1 MKTDTRLRHDVL
13 DELQWDPGVDANQIG
28 VTAKEGVVTLSGMV
42 KTFGEKLAAERAAKR
57 VYGVRAVANDI
68 QVRVPGSLERTDQE
82 IAEAA
87 LHVLKWDAFVP
98 DNRVTVTV
106 RDGHIFLEGTVE
118 SPYDKDAAGW
128 AVRNLVGVK
137 EVVNSIVVK
146 PQASPVE
153 IQERI
158 ESALRRSAELDAR
171 RISVDVHDG
180 KVVLRG
186 HVNSWAEEEKA
197 AQAAQAAPGVTEVD
211 NQITVTP

>member
-13 DELQWDPGVDANQIG
+13 DELQWDPGVDANEIG
-28 VTAKEGVVTLSGMV
+28 VTAKEGVVTLTGML

-98 DNRVTVTV
+98 DDRVTVTV

-180 KVVLRG
+180 RVVLRG
-186 HVNSWAEEEKA
+186 HVSSWAEEEKA
-197 AQAAQAAPGVTEVD
+197 AQAARAAPGVTEVD

>member
-13 DELQWDPGVDANQIG
+13 DELQWYPGVDANQIG
-28 VTAKEGVVTLSGMV
+28 VTAKEGVVTLNGMV
-42 KTFGEKLAAERAAKR
+42 KTFGEKLAAEHAAKR

-98 DNRVTVTV
+98 DDRVTVTV

-158 ESALRRSAELDAR
+158 ESALRRSAVLDAR

-186 HVNSWAEEEKA
+186 HVKSWAEEEKA
-197 AQAAQAAPGVTEVD
+197 AQAARAAPGVTEVD

>member
-197 AQAAQAAPGVTEVD
+197 AQAARAAPGVTEVD

>member
-28 VTAKEGVVTLSGMV
+28 VTAKEGVVTLNGMV
-42 KTFGEKLAAERAAKR
+42 KTFGEKLAAEHAAKR

-98 DNRVTVTV
+98 DDRVTVTV

-197 AQAAQAAPGVTEVD
+197 AQAARAAPGVTEVD

>member
-28 VTAKEGVVTLSGMV
+28 VIAKEGVVTLTGMV
-42 KTFGEKLAAERAAKR
+42 KTFGEKLAAEHAAKR

-98 DNRVTVTV
+98 DDRVTVTV

-197 AQAAQAAPGVTEVD
+197 AQAARAAPGVTEVD